1 LTCSTVDLDQYDVRR
16 TVFISMCQRWYVGI
30 VNSLPEPQG
39 LGTSFHRQHGETQVP
54 TYHQG
59 SVQNLAALF
68 AFRAR
73 CAVYRVLGRHEV
85 AQEPSGSGE
94 YTGPTTFLRT
104 SKPPKEGD
112 GAKGVRSGV
121 SAGRLAGGAPV
132 GLGQVRRAK
141 ARKASQQRKP
151 SARRCPRVLDSRLR
165 GNRPSFDSSELG
177 RSLPRKPSS
186 LTKGM
191 LRPAPR
197 CLRVR
202 GVRV

>member
-1 LTCSTVDLDQYDVRR
+1 LTCSTVDLDQCVYRQPVQ
-16 TVFISMCQRWYVGI
+16 VS
-30 VNSLPEPQG
+30 SLPMVR
-39 LGTSFHRQHGETQVP
+39 S
-54 TYHQG
+54 
-59 SVQNLAALF
+59 AALQGPSSLCCLPSGDVIAPRDSKDLR
-68 AFRAR
+68 AFVVPVAR

-151 SARRCPRVLDSRLR
+151 SARCCPRRLDGRLR

-177 RSLPRKPSS
+177 SSLPRKPSS

-197 CLRVR
+197 CLRGR

>member
-16 TVFISMCQRWYVGI
+16 TVFISTLSTVARCVTI
-30 VNSLPEPQG
+30 ADSQG
-39 LGTSFHRQHGETQVP
+39 CKALNASYIESGRESCSTCHRE
-54 TYHQG
+54 
-59 SVQNLAALF
+59 
-68 AFRAR
+68 AFRALR
-73 CAVYRVLGRHEV
+73 PFFRFQTRSAVYRVLGRHEV

-151 SARRCPRVLDSRLR
+151 FARCCPRRLDGRLR

-177 RSLPRKPSS
+177 SSLPRKPSS
-186 LTKGM
+186 LTKGI
-191 LRPAPR
+191 LRTSAAMFA
-197 CLRVR
+197 
-202 GVRV
+202 GQGS